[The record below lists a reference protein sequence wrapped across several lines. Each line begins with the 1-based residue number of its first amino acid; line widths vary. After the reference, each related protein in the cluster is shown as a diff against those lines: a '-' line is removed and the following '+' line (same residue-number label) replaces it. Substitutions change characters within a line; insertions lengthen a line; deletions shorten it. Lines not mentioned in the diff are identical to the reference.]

1 VRVLIALA
9 MVLSV
14 GACGAERKWAPD
26 EAVEQARYV
35 HEGPSTITLFTVLK
49 NSSGSGAHASLMIN
63 GSQRVIFDPAGTW
76 YHPNLPERNDV
87 HYGITN
93 KAVDFYIDYHARET
107 YRVVRQEVVVSPE
120 VAEAALRAAEAYG
133 AVPKANCTIAVTKVL
148 QGLPGFEAV
157 GTTYFPKAAME
168 DFGRLA
174 GVTTEVI
181 YDNDPEENGYLLVAA
196 DLRDVTTTA
205 SAE

>member
-1 VRVLIALA
+1 MRVLIALA